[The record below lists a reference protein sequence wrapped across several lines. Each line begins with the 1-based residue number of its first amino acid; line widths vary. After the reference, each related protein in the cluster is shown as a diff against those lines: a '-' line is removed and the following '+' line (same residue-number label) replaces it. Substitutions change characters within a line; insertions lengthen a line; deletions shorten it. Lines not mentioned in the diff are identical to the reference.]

1 MRRLVPLLLVL
12 TACAKKEDH
21 AAAYVNPVLC
31 TGCHAEIAASYK
43 KTGMARAFAKASPA
57 NVVLHASSGAYRV
70 VAREGR
76 FFMQRDDFEKEI
88 HYVVGSGKLAKTYLH
103 RTRENKLIELPLSWY
118 SESGGTYAM
127 SPGFD
132 RPGHAGFRRAISA
145 ECIFCHNGYPTDFV
159 ERRGEDAVFP
169 TVLPEGIDC
178 QRCHGPGSE
187 HVRAAGKGAI
197 VNPAKLTPERQ
208 LDVCMQCHLE
218 TTSSP
223 LPDAMVR
230 FGRGPFSYRPGEP
243 LGDFKVY
250 FDHAPGAGHE
260 EKFEIVSAAYR
271 LRQSRCFASGKLQCT
286 TCHDPHG
293 GASKR
298 PSCAGCHG
306 ALPAEHPKGE
316 DCAGCHMPKRRTEDV
331 VHVVV
336 TDHRI
341 QRRPAKNLTAPSRQ
355 THAREGYRGEVVQY
369 YPSVRN
375 EVMLA
380 VAQVVQR
387 ANVQTLD
394 PSLQPSE
401 AEYYLV
407 MADAF
412 RKPELYDEALR
423 RDPGLL
429 AALLRKGV
437 AARSEEVLRE
447 VTKKAPDRAA
457 GWYELG
463 LVLAEKGD
471 RAGARAALER
481 SLSIDDD
488 HVEAHMAMAG
498 LALSAGDPPSAE
510 KSMRTAVRIQPE
522 SALVRSRF
530 GDLLAAKG
538 DAPAAMTEF
547 TEAIRLQPE
556 LAPAHYGMALV
567 LARQRRF
574 AEAEREAL
582 LAVKFDPSHAGAFQ
596 VLGALLAGRGRK
608 EEAIAAYRN
617 ALRLK
622 PDFAR
627 AKEGLSLLLGPGN
640 P

>member
-1 MRRLVPLLLVL
+1 MRLLTALLLLL
-12 TACAKKEDH
+12 TACAQKEPER
-21 AAAYVNPVLC
+21 AAAYVNPSMC
-31 TGCHAEIAASYK
+31 TACHADIAASYK
-43 KTGMARAFAKASPA
+43 KTGMARAFAKASAA
-57 NVVLHASSGAYRV
+57 NVVLDANRV

-76 FFMQRDDFEKEI
+76 FFMRRDDFEKEI

-103 RTRENKLIELPLSWY
+103 RTAENKLIELPLSWY
-118 SESGGTYAM
+118 SEGGGTYAM

-145 ECIFCHNGYPTDFV
+145 ECMFCHNGYPADFV

-169 TVLPEGIDC
+169 PALPEGIDC

-187 HVRAAGKGAI
+187 HVRAAGKAAI

-208 LDVCMQCHLE
+208 LEVCMQCHLE

-250 FDHAPGAGHE
+250 FDHAPGTGHE
-260 EKFEIVSAAYR
+260 DKFEIVSAAYR
-271 LRQSRCFASGKLQCT
+271 LRQSKCFASGKLQCT

-306 ALPAEHPKGE
+306 ALPAAHPKGE

-331 VHVVV
+331 VHAVV

-341 QRRPAKNLTAPSRQ
+341 QRRPAKNLTAPLRES
-355 THAREGYRGEVVQY
+355 HAREGYRGEVVQY
-369 YPSVRN
+369 YPAKRDD
-375 EVMLA
+375 VMLA

-387 ANVQTLD
+387 ANVRSLD
-394 PSLQPSE
+394 PAMQPAE

-423 RDPGLL
+423 RDPSLI

-437 AARSEEVLRE
+437 AARSAAVLRE
-447 VTKKAPDRAA
+447 VTQRAPDRAA

-463 LVLAEKGD
+463 LVLTETGD
-471 RAGARAALER
+471 RAGARSVLLRA
-481 SLSIDDD
+481 LSIDGD
-488 HVEAHMAMAG
+488 HVEAHMALAG
-498 LALSAGDPPSAE
+498 LALSEGDMAGAE
-510 KSMRTAVRIQPE
+510 NSMRAAVRIQPE
-522 SALVRSRF
+522 SALARSRY

-538 DAPAAMTEF
+538 DGAAASREF
-547 TEAIRLQPE
+547 SEAIRLQPE
-556 LAPAHYGMALV
+556 LAAAHYGLALV

-574 AEAEREAL
+574 ADAEREAAS
-582 LAVKFDPSHAGAFQ
+582 AVKFDPNHAGAYQ
-596 VLGALLAGRGRK
+596 VLGALLAGRGKR
-608 EEAIAAYRN
+608 EEAIAAYRS

-627 AKEGLSLLLGPGN
+627 AKEGLSLLLGSGIP
-640 P
+640 